1 MTKRRNVIVHIA
13 TSADGYIAR
22 PDGDLEWLTSRPA
35 PEGFYGMNAFMRS
48 IDTMLI
54 GRKTYEVSLRMGA
67 KFESNSRTIVFSRH
81 APPADVPSGV
91 EFVNG
96 AIGPFVSRLRELP
109 GKDIWLMGGGELIA
123 SFLDEQA
130 IDEFVISV
138 APVFIGDGIPLIP
151 RRHGCSASLH
161 RVSRDRLVG
170 RRPLVAEGGR
180 GNIPVQPGERLRR
193 VDEYAHLRTL
203 EPGLLGKHIRRSQHS
218 RRVDE
223 NSKSRC
229 AGTTAEARHPRD
241 VHRCGHRIELRPVEH
256 PEHFRGASIDPAR
269 STFQLVAWRRLR
281 SRH

>member
-138 APVFIGDGIPLIP
+138 APVFIGDGIPLIA
-151 RRHGCSASLH
+151 RRRDHELLEFDSIERFEDGLIQLRY
-161 RVSRDRLVG
+161 RVQRPHNELGPQVPT
-170 RRPLVAEGGR
+170 RRPLGARQRRNGR
-180 GNIPVQPGERLRR
+180 
-193 VDEYAHLRTL
+193 
-203 EPGLLGKHIRRSQHS
+203 
-218 RRVDE
+218 
-223 NSKSRC
+223 
-229 AGTTAEARHPRD
+229 
-241 VHRCGHRIELRPVEH
+241 
-256 PEHFRGASIDPAR
+256 
-269 STFQLVAWRRLR
+269 
-281 SRH
+281 